1 MMATKADCIDMVRR
15 AGASDTEADEIVDMV
30 LAERKRIQA
39 EGRIATASDLAAFA
53 STQAEKMKQA
63 AAMQRKHAALNVLAR
78 AQLTEHLTTWA
89 ANGGDAIEGLMAYL
103 VGSSKQIAGARD
115 SIGAKA
121 SAVLK
126 DWAGGVVGKIEQI
139 PGALDLI
146 KHDRDFMRD
155 VVREMYEIRPDGK
168 PGVSGSDTARQVAAI
183 LSDHAEMARVRLNEA
198 GAFIGKLDGWVPQVH
213 DEGKLVAAGKDAW
226 VEATRPLLD
235 LERTFEGKTPEE
247 VDAILGEV
255 FENIITGRDHT
266 VTAGEKGQF
275 LGPRNLARSMGQHRV
290 LHFADA
296 DAWLKYHEQFGRG
309 NVLVN
314 IIHHLEGA
322 SRKVALMEA
331 LGPNPETM
339 MVSVVEELKR
349 RIREAPA
356 MSPQDK
362 AVTMQKLSHAWDG
375 GGKVRQAM
383 DVLMGNAGNPV
394 NRQLASF
401 LSGVRSFQSMAKL
414 GGAVLSSVADVVT
427 QAANYRY
434 MGRNLL
440 EGYVDAFHNLMV
452 GRGSEEQRQLAMSL
466 GTIFDGILG
475 DVMARMNVEDAPVHG
490 RISSMMNTF
499 FKASGLN
506 FWTDALK
513 GGYVRGLSA
522 WMAEHAGKA
531 FEALDDPLRHVL
543 EFHGITPE
551 KWAAMGHMVE
561 TAGDGRGYM
570 IPHMADRIPD
580 EALRPLIGERM
591 EAVSQ
596 RVTDPDMLA
605 SHEAMLL
612 RKEREKLRTEL
623 MAFFTDETSHAVL
636 EPDYRTRMRMTAGTR
651 PGTLLGE
658 AMRFIMQFKSF
669 PLAHLQKTLEGRRF
683 GTAGTN
689 GFDVPGIIHF
699 AAASMLFGYAAMT
712 AKDFVKGKEPRDP
725 ANWETWM
732 AAATQSGGL
741 GIYGDFLFAQHDR
754 FGGGPIASAAGPL
767 AGTVEQTIKIAS
779 KGLRG
784 DADAGDFF
792 KLAMDNTPYVNL
804 WYTRAALDYLLLYHL
819 REMMSPGTL
828 RRMERRA
835 KQEYNQEF
843 IMPPSKVIRQGGGF
857 R

>member
-1 MMATKADCIDMVRR
+1 MATKADCIDMVRR
-15 AGASDTEADEIVDMV
+15 AGASDTEAGEIVDMV

-39 EGRIATASDLAAFA
+39 EGRIATPSDLAAFA
-53 STQAEKMKQA
+53 TSQAEKMKQA
-63 AAMQRKHAALNVLAR
+63 ASMQRKHAALNVIAR
-78 AQLTEHLTTWA
+78 AQVTEHLSSWLFH
-89 ANGGDAIEGLMAYL
+89 GGDIVEGLMAYT
-103 VGSSKQIAGARD
+103 VGSPKQIAGARA

-121 SAVLK
+121 SAILK
-126 DWAGGVVGKIEQI
+126 DWAGGVVAKIEQI
-139 PGALDLI
+139 PGAMNLI
-146 KHDRDFMRD
+146 KHDRDFLAD
-155 VVREMYEIRPDGK
+155 VVREMHQIKPDGK
-168 PGVSGSDTARQVAAI
+168 PGISGNETARQVGTI
-183 LSDHAEMARVRLNEA
+183 LAEHSEMSRVRLNEA

-213 DEGKLVAAGKDAW
+213 DEGKLVSAGKDAW
-226 VEATRPLLD
+226 VETARPLLD
-235 LERTFEGKTPEE
+235 LERSFEGKSREE
-247 VDAILGEV
+247 VDGILGEV

-266 VTAGEKGQF
+266 ITAGEKGQF

-290 LHFADA
+290 LHFRDA
-296 DAWLKYHEQFGRG
+296 DSWLKYHEQFGRG

-314 IIHHLEGA
+314 VIHHLEGA

-339 MVSVVEELKR
+339 MTSVIKEAERLT
-349 RIREAPA
+349 REHPA
-356 MSPQDK
+356 MDPADK
-362 AVTMQKLSHAWDG
+362 AHVIQKLSQAWDG

-401 LSGVRSFQSMAKL
+401 LSGVRAFQSMAKL
-414 GGAVLSSVADVVT
+414 GGAVLSSITDIVT

-452 GRGSEEQRQLAMSL
+452 GRGDEEQRQLAMAL
-466 GTIFDGILG
+466 GTIYDGILG

-490 RISSMMNTF
+490 RISSMMNMF

-506 FWTDALK
+506 FWTDAHK

-522 WMAEHAGKA
+522 WIGDHAGQA
-531 FEALDDPLRHVL
+531 FNELADPLRKVL
-543 EFHGITPE
+543 EFHGLGAE
-551 KWAAMGHMVE
+551 KWEAMRHMVQ
-561 TAGDGRGYM
+561 TAEDGRTYM
-570 IPHMADRIPD
+570 VPHLVDKIPD
-580 EALRPLIGERM
+580 EALRPMIADRM
-591 EAVSQ
+591 DAAGK
-596 RVTDPDMLA
+596 RVTDADALA
-605 SHEAMLL
+605 GHEAFLL

-623 MAFFTDETSHAVL
+623 MAFFTDETAHAVL
-636 EPDYRTRMRMTAGTR
+636 EPDFRTRIRMTQGKR
-651 PGTLLGE
+651 PGTILGE
-658 AMRFIMQFKSF
+658 AMRFVMQFKSF
-669 PLAHLQKTLEGRRF
+669 PLAHMQKTLEGRRF

-689 GFDVPGIIHF
+689 GFDVPGIVHF
-699 AAASMLFGYAAMT
+699 AAASMLFGYAAGA

-732 AAATQSGGL
+732 AAAAQSGGL

-792 KLAMDNTPYVNL
+792 KLAMDNTPFVNL
-804 WYTRAALDYLLLYHL
+804 WYTRAALDYLMLYHL

-835 KQEYNQEF
+835 RQEYNQEF
-843 IMPPSKVIRQGGGF
+843 IVPPSRVIRQGGGF